1 MIKDIII
8 VGCGGLGIETAQ
20 LIRDINNSTPSKQWR
35 FLGYVDD
42 CVENHGKTILGDKVL
57 GSVDIIKDYENVN
70 VVIAI
75 ADPEIR
81 ASIAKKI
88 QDYCTLPTLIH
99 PSVEIP
105 ESTTIARGCIIFK
118 QAVIS
123 VLVTIGEFV
132 IISPLSGIGHGA
144 MICSFNT
151 ILWNVTIGGDT
162 LLMPHGFYGS
172 GSTVIQG
179 IIVEPYCKIGAG
191 AVVIKKVKA
200 HSTMVG
206 VPAKKVK

>member
-1 MIKDIII
+1 
-8 VGCGGLGIETAQ
+8 
-20 LIRDINNSTPSKQWR
+20 
-35 FLGYVDD
+35 
-42 CVENHGKTILGDKVL
+42 
-57 GSVDIIKDYENVN
+57 
-70 VVIAI
+70 
-75 ADPEIR
+75 
-81 ASIAKKI
+81 
-88 QDYCTLPTLIH
+88 
-99 PSVEIP
+99 
-105 ESTTIARGCIIFK
+105 
-118 QAVIS
+118 
-123 VLVTIGEFV
+123 
-132 IISPLSGIGHGA
+132 

-179 IIVEPYCKIGAG
+179 IIVEPYCKIGAS

>member
-20 LIRDINNSTPSKQWR
+20 LIRDINNSTPFKQWR
-35 FLGYVDD
+35 VLGYVDD
-42 CVENHGKTILGDKVL
+42 CAENHGKTILGDKVL
-57 GSVDIIKDYENVN
+57 GGTEIIKNYKDIN

-105 ESTTIARGCIIFK
+105 ESSTVARGCIIFK
-118 QAVIS
+118 QAIIS
-123 VLVTIGEFV
+123 VCVTIGEFV
-132 IISPLSGIGHGA
+132 IINPSSGIGHGA
-144 MICSFNT
+144 IICSFNT

-162 LLMPHGFYGS
+162 LLMPYGFYGS
-172 GSTVIQG
+172 SSTVIQQ
-179 IIVEPYCKIGAG
+179 IVVEPYCKIGAG
-191 AVVIKKVKA
+191 AVVTRKVKA

-206 VPAKKVK
+206 VPAKKIK

>member
-1 MIKDIII
+1 MIRDIII

-20 LIRDINNSTPSKQWR
+20 LIRDINNSTPFKQWR
-35 FLGYVDD
+35 VLGYVDD
-42 CVENHGKTILGDKVL
+42 CAENHGKTILGDKVL
-57 GSVDIIKDYENVN
+57 GGTEIIKNYKDIN

-105 ESTTIARGCIIFK
+105 ESSTVARGCIIFK
-118 QAVIS
+118 QAIIS
-123 VLVTIGEFV
+123 ACVTIGEFV
-132 IISPLSGIGHGA
+132 IINPSSGIGHGA
-144 MICSFNT
+144 IICSFNT

-162 LLMPHGFYGS
+162 ILMPYGFYGS
-172 GSTVIQG
+172 SSTVIQQ
-179 IIVEPYCKIGAG
+179 IVVEPYCKIGAG

-206 VPAKKVK
+206 VPAKKIK

>member
-1 MIKDIII
+1 MIRDIII

-20 LIRDINNSTPSKQWR
+20 LIRDINNSTPFKQWR
-35 FLGYVDD
+35 VLGYADD
-42 CVENHGKTILGDKVL
+42 CEENHGKTILGDKVL
-57 GSVDIIKDYENVN
+57 GGTEIIRNYKDVN

-132 IISPLSGIGHGA
+132 IISPLSGVGHGT

-151 ILWNVTIGGDT
+151 ILWNVTIGGDA
-162 LLMPHGFYGS
+162 LLMPYGFYGS
-172 GSTVIQG
+172 SSTVIQG
-179 IIVEPYCKIGAG
+179 IIVEPCCKIGAG
-191 AVVIKKVKA
+191 AVVTRKVET

-206 VPAKKVK
+206 VPAKKIK